1 MFSDSFKDNPE
12 VLLLLVLIYSLMG
25 LLFYFLRKK
34 GKKRYQFDE
43 RYEKITNRFKAKAW
57 DIMWVVL
64 LVSWVIVIVFDAFIS
79 AFFDNRIGCHP

>member
-12 VLLLLVLIYSLMG
+12 VMLLLVLIFSLMG
-25 LLFYFLRKK
+25 LLFYYLRKK

-57 DIMWVVL
+57 DIMWVVW
-64 LVSWVIVIVFDAFIS
+64 LVSWMVVIMFDGIHFS
-79 AFFDNRIGCHP
+79 FF